1 MKEDQ
6 LETTHPIA
14 GSCNNTEDA
23 QNLFDGISY
32 GKGACFLKQLF
43 FYFGD
48 QVMRDGLKSYFKKYA
63 FKNTEL
69 IDFLNELG
77 KAAKNLGLKEDLVQW
92 SQTWL
97 KSSGI
102 NIISYNFEADE
113 NNQITKFAVHQ
124 ALHINGENRLRK

>member
-1 MKEDQ
+1 
-6 LETTHPIA
+6 
-14 GSCNNTEDA
+14 
-23 QNLFDGISY
+23 
-32 GKGACFLKQLF
+32 
-43 FYFGD
+43 
-48 QVMRDGLKSYFKKYA
+48 MRDGLKSYFKKYA

-113 NNQITKFAVHQ
+113 HN
-124 ALHINGENRLRK
+124 